1 MFDEK
6 IEDEYTLPRAT
17 VDKLIHTILNKKA
30 IISKDGKEIIRT
42 FAKKFLLIIA
52 GEANKKCENDK
63 KKTILTDHVLWALE
77 KYNLNHYI
85 NTINTT
91 IENYIEYTKY
101 KPSKQNKFKESG
113 LTMEQL
119 HKEQLKLFEQAKI
132 KTNNNITNL
141 DDINIKLDIDIDEIN
156 SQKTDNNK

>member
-30 IISKDGKEIIRT
+30 IISKDGKEIIRI

-63 KKTILTDHVLWALE
+63 KK
-77 KYNLNHYI
+77 
-85 NTINTT
+85 
-91 IENYIEYTKY
+91 
-101 KPSKQNKFKESG
+101 
-113 LTMEQL
+113 
-119 HKEQLKLFEQAKI
+119 
-132 KTNNNITNL
+132 NNIDRPCVMGIRKIQFKSL
-141 DDINIKLDIDIDEIN
+141 YKYY
-156 SQKTDNNK
+156 